1 MRLKIDMTLT
11 AATAQRFRETAE
23 RLANMNLGDDGLLAA
38 AVLERIATSYD
49 AAVIKTKIRRKQG
62 FDSPWA
68 RHLWNKRE
76 NHGRGDIRLADAH
89 PANNRRR

>member
-38 AVLERIATSYD
+38 TVLMRIATGYE
-49 AAVIKTKIRRKQG
+49 AAAMKTKMAQSEQLPAPPPI
-62 FDSPWA
+62 PT
-68 RHLWNKRE
+68 E
-76 NHGRGDIRLADAH
+76 N
-89 PANNRRR
+89 

>member
-38 AVLERIATSYD
+38 TVLTRIATGYE
-49 AAVIKTKIRRKQG
+49 AEAMKAKMAQG
-62 FDSPWA
+62 EELPA
-68 RHLWNKRE
+68 PPPIPTE
-76 NHGRGDIRLADAH
+76 N
-89 PANNRRR
+89 